1 MHILNRDRL
10 EETECNW
17 RRKPSERLNA
27 TGINPNFFKLRK
39 KNKMALIIMIL
50 VLAFVGNMVALGASA
65 ILGSVLWTVFFVA
78 ATSANLY
85 GLYTLR
91 NEGNA

>member
-1 MHILNRDRL
+1 
-10 EETECNW
+10 
-17 RRKPSERLNA
+17 
-27 TGINPNFFKLRK
+27 
-39 KNKMALIIMIL
+39 MALIIMIL